1 MSKNSMMLDILYDS
15 ELCHEDAGYSKAE
28 KAKYNREYYQKHKQY
43 WKDYYKTGQGIGRDP
58 RQTLAEKRL
67 SKFQEANKV
76 LDSKTKD
83 KYEAARKA
91 ALKSIANG
99 TKKTASAYKKATTLD
114 IDKIN
119 RDSDLQNRAKQIEEA
134 NKFLD
139 SKTHWDDSKPAK
151 AVKKA
156 ALKSIAN
163 GTKKTASAYKKA
175 TTLDIDKINRDS
187 DLQNRAKQ
195 IEEANKFLDSKTHW
209 DDSKPAKAV
218 KKAAKEYTKKAIERN
233 INNLKE
239 DIKDPGDLKKSVKR
253 FEEANKF
260 LDAHSQDKYE
270 AVSKKVSKSAVE
282 QAKKTL
288 STYKKVST
296 IDPSKHKSIKEGNGE
311 SHSSSYNDVTKL
323 HSDMVNAQRQL
334 VKLKNDGASKKD
346 IDAAN
351 RRYTELLKLY
361 RSLAPA
367 TTDDPTGMKKVYEY
381 SKKGSFNKSGGSGRW

>member
-83 KYEAARKA
+83 KYEAAR
-91 ALKSIANG
+91 
-99 TKKTASAYKKATTLD
+99 
-114 IDKIN
+114 
-119 RDSDLQNRAKQIEEA
+119 
-134 NKFLD
+134 
-139 SKTHWDDSKPAK
+139 
-151 AVKKA
+151 KA